1 MYSHS
6 GGDTPEEAAANAK
19 KRVEQGF
26 DAIKISPDAPVEHI
40 DHLGYVD
47 ALAEKFCAIR
57 GAVGKNVDIAIDFHG
72 RIMAGMASR
81 LIDAIAPYYPMFV
94 EEPVLPENVEV
105 MASIAAKTSVPIA
118 TGERLFTQVVNVLEQ
133 HAAVVLQPDTCHC
146 GGIFE
151 VRKIASMAEMYYA
164 SVAPHNPLGPI
175 SLAACLQ
182 VDACTPNF
190 LIQEHPGMAEGWDR
204 GVGYLKKPFEIVN
217 SFIDVP
223 TAPGLGIEVD
233 EDYVRSHTF
242 NGDWDTPAPV
252 PYGRI
257 GCTVVNIRMTNGLFP
272 PRLRRALRLLLR
284 RAGGVRRC
292 PKGELHMKR
301 VITFGEIMLRL
312 SPPGF
317 QRFAQAKSFDVVY
330 GGAESNASVS
340 LANYGLSSAFA
351 TLVPDN
357 PIGQAAVNE
366 LRAFGVDTKFMLRKG
381 KRLGIYFYEKGRVHA
396 AFQGGLRSQ
405 GLRHCEHCARRY
417 RLGRGV

>member
-1 MYSHS
+1 MKITNLETFHVKPRWMFLKISTDEGIVGWGEPVLEGRARTVEMAINELRPVLIGADPMRIEHLWQPMYCTTFYRGGPILTSCISGIEQALWDIKGKKLGAPVYELLGGRCRDKIRMYSHS

-57 GAVGKNVDIAIDFHG
+57 EAVGKNVDIAIDFHG

-118 TGERLFTQVVNVLEQ
+118 TGERLFTKWSFRNVLEQ

-242 NGDWDTPAPV
+242 NGDWDTP
-252 PYGRI
+252 R
-257 GCTVVNIRMTNGLFP
+257 LFHTD
-272 PRLRRALRLLLR
+272 
-284 RAGGVRRC
+284 GSV
-292 PKGELHMKR
+292 
-301 VITFGEIMLRL
+301 
-312 SPPGF
+312 
-317 QRFAQAKSFDVVY
+317 AQW
-330 GGAESNASVS
+330 
-340 LANYGLSSAFA
+340 
-351 TLVPDN
+351 
-357 PIGQAAVNE
+357 
-366 LRAFGVDTKFMLRKG
+366 
-381 KRLGIYFYEKGRVHA
+381 
-396 AFQGGLRSQ
+396 
-405 GLRHCEHCARRY
+405 
-417 RLGRGV
+417 